1 MKSQFKVSVLIFAF
15 LISGQAAASADFSD
29 EFAPSKWTYT
39 ETDTSAYGPSGTLT
53 SSTMTIS
60 SANYTT
66 WTGAANKLTA
76 VVTTL
81 ASPAVQNGIGT
92 YSIVIPQ
99 NTGNVT
105 FDYSYY
111 TGDIDSSIYDN
122 PTYTINGVQ
131 KDLLTSSVG
140 SKATGTGSVSLNFTG
155 LAGTTFKINQNCSDC
170 VWGGATTT
178 ITKFV
183 AKFNTFSNLNVL
195 SPDSGPAVTSDA
207 NGYICTPGSYSL
219 LSRGVNKVA
228 GKPTSLAYTLIVDG
242 VRVSSVSSDN
252 WGLISQ
258 SSVAATNNSVTGS
271 ATLTSATWAY
281 KGANLKSARCEVVAL
296 QDGVT
301 SLSGSK

>member
-1 MKSQFKVSVLIFAF
+1 MKLHNKVLGIVFLF
-15 LISGQAAASADFSD
+15 LISSQATASADFSD

-39 ETDTSAYGPSGTLT
+39 ETDTSQYGPTNSL
-53 SSTMTIS
+53 SASTMSIT
-60 SANYTT
+60 SANYSN
-66 WTGAANKLTA
+66 WTGGNF
-76 VVTTL
+76 TT
-81 ASPAVQNGIGT
+81 PVQNQAGV
-92 YSIVIPQ
+92 YSIVVPV
-99 NTGNVT
+99 NTGIVT

-111 TGDIDSSIYDN
+111 TGDISSSFFDMA
-122 PTYTINGVQ
+122 TYTVNGSEVNITPET
-131 KDLLTSSVG
+131 LAPLST
-140 SKATGTGSVSLNFTG
+140 TTGSISVNLTG
-155 LAGTTFKINQNCSDC
+155 LAGTTFAINQKCNDC
-170 VWGGATTT
+170 VLGAATTT

-183 AKFNTFSNLNVL
+183 AKFNQFSNLNVL

-219 LSRGVNKVA
+219 LSRGVNKVV

-258 SSVAATNNSVTGS
+258 SSVATTNNSVTGT

>member
-1 MKSQFKVSVLIFAF
+1 MKTQLKVIGLIFAF
-15 LISGQAAASADFSD
+15 LASSQASASADFSG

-39 ETDTSAYGPSGTLT
+39 ETDTSQGGPSGSLT
-53 SSTMTIS
+53 SSTMSLTS
-60 SANYTT
+60 SD
-66 WTGAANKLTA
+66 
-76 VVTTL
+76 
-81 ASPAVQNGIGT
+81 NGTFYSAGV
-92 YSIVIPQ
+92 YSIKVPV
-99 NTGNVT
+99 NTGLVT
-105 FDYSYY
+105 FDYSYFN
-111 TGDIDSSIYDN
+111 GDVSQSFHDM
-122 PTYTINGVQ
+122 PTYTVNGVPTNLVPSNVPSQ
-131 KDLLTSSVG
+131 GTS
-140 SKATGTGSVSLNFTG
+140 AGSVSLNFTG
-155 LAGTTFKINQNCSDC
+155 LAGTTFSISQNCDDC
-170 VWGGATTT
+170 ILGAGTTT

-219 LSRGVNKVA
+219 LSRGVNKVV

-258 SSVAATNNSVTGS
+258 SSVAASNNSVTGS

>member
-1 MKSQFKVSVLIFAF
+1 MSLRNKVIALVIGILVSSQGIAN
-15 LISGQAAASADFSD
+15 ADFSD

-39 ETDTSAYGPSGTLT
+39 ETDTSQYGPTNSLT
-53 SSTMTIS
+53 ATTMTIS
-60 SANYTT
+60 SANYSTWVTT
-66 WTGAANKLTA
+66 AGST

-81 ASPAVQNGIGT
+81 ASPAVPNQKGM
-92 YSIVIPQ
+92 YSIVVPG
-99 NTGNVT
+99 NTGIVT

-111 TGDIDSSIYDN
+111 TGDISASYFDMAS
-122 PTYTINGVQ
+122 YTVNGSEVNI
-131 KDLLTSSVG
+131 TSESLAPL
-140 SKATGTGSVSLNFTG
+140 STTNGSVSINLTG
-155 LAGTTFKINQNCSDC
+155 LAGTTFAINQKCNDC
-170 VWGGATTT
+170 VLGAATTT
-178 ITKFV
+178 ITKFI

-207 NGYICTPGSYSL
+207 NGYMCTPGSYSL
-219 LSRGVNKVA
+219 LSRGVDKVV
-228 GKPTSLAYTLIVDG
+228 GKPTSLAYTLIVEG

-258 SSVAATNNSVTGS
+258 SSVAASNNSVTGA

>member
-1 MKSQFKVSVLIFAF
+1 MKSQFKVSVLIFAL
-15 LISGQAAASADFSD
+15 LISGSAAASADFSD

-39 ETDTSAYGPSGTLT
+39 ETDATQYGPTNSL
-53 SSTMTIS
+53 SASTMSIT
-60 SANYTT
+60 SANYSTWVTT
-66 WTGAANKLTA
+66 AGST

-81 ASPAVQNGIGT
+81 ASPAVQDQAGV
-92 YSIVIPQ
+92 YSIVVPHG
-99 NTGNVT
+99 TGLVT
-105 FDYSYY
+105 FDYSFY
-111 TGDIDSSIYDN
+111 TADVSNSSFDMA
-122 PTYTINGVQ
+122 TYTVNGVETN
-131 KDLLTSSVG
+131 LVPTNVAPLGTS
-140 SKATGTGSVSLNFTG
+140 AGSVSLNFTG
-155 LAGTTFKINQNCSDC
+155 LAGTTFSINQKCSDC
-170 VWGGATTT
+170 VLGAATTR
-178 ITKFV
+178 ITN
-183 AKFNTFSNLNVL
+183 FNVRQFSNLNVL

-219 LSRGVNKVA
+219 LSRGVNKVV

-258 SSVAATNNSVTGS
+258 SSVAASNNSVTGS

>member
-1 MKSQFKVSVLIFAF
+1 MKSQLKVISLIFAF

-39 ETDTSAYGPSGTLT
+39 ETDTSAYGPSASLT
-53 SSTMTIS
+53 SSTMSIT
-60 SANYTT
+60 SANYSI
-66 WTGAANKLTA
+66 WQGLPS
-76 VVTTL
+76 VVTL
-81 ASPAVQNGIGT
+81 ASPAVENQAGV
-92 YSIVIPQ
+92 YSILVPQ
-99 NTGNVT
+99 STGLVT

-111 TGDIDSSIYDN
+111 TGDVSNSYYDMA
-122 PTYTINGVQ
+122 TYTVNGVETN
-131 KDLLTSSVG
+131 LVPTNVAPLGTS
-140 SKATGTGSVSLNFTG
+140 AGSVTLNFTG
-155 LAGTTFKINQNCSDC
+155 LAGTTFSINQKCNDC
-170 VWGGATTT
+170 VLGAATTT
-178 ITKFV
+178 ITKFNV
-183 AKFNTFSNLNVL
+183 ARFSNLNVL
-195 SPDSGPAVTSDA
+195 SSDSGPAVSSDA

-219 LSRGVNKVA
+219 LSRGVDKVV

>member
-1 MKSQFKVSVLIFAF
+1 MKSQLKVIGLIFAF
-15 LISGQAAASADFSD
+15 LFSGQAAASADFSD

-39 ETDTSAYGPSGTLT
+39 ETDTSQYGPTNSLSAT
-53 SSTMTIS
+53 TMTIS
-60 SANYTT
+60 SANYSN
-66 WTGAANKLTA
+66 WTGGNFTTP
-76 VVTTL
+76 VTNQ
-81 ASPAVQNGIGT
+81 AGIF
-92 YSIVIPQ
+92 SIVIPA
-99 NTGNVT
+99 NTGIVT
-105 FDYSYY
+105 FDYLYY
-111 TGDIDSSIYDN
+111 TGDVDGSGFDIA
-122 PTYTINGVQ
+122 THTVNGSETNLVAT
-131 KDLLTSSVG
+131 DIPALG
-140 SKATGTGSVSLNFTG
+140 SASGSVSLNFIG
-155 LAGTTFKINQNCSDC
+155 LAGTTFAINQKCSDC
-170 VWGGATTT
+170 VLGAATTT
-178 ITKFV
+178 VTKFV

-219 LSRGVNKVA
+219 LSRGLNKVV

>member
-1 MKSQFKVSVLIFAF
+1 MKLHNKVLGIVFLF
-15 LISGQAAASADFSD
+15 LISSQATASADFTD

-39 ETDTSAYGPSGTLT
+39 ETDTSAYGPSNSLSAT
-53 SSTMTIS
+53 TMSIT
-60 SANYTT
+60 SANYSN
-66 WTGAANKLTA
+66 WTGPQFATPIEDQAG
-76 VVTTL
+76 V
-81 ASPAVQNGIGT
+81 
-92 YSIVIPQ
+92 YSIVVPQ
-99 NTGNVT
+99 NTGLVT

-111 TGDIDSSIYDN
+111 TGDVSNSSFDMA
-122 PTYTINGVQ
+122 TYTVNGVETN
-131 KDLLTSSVG
+131 LVPTNVAPLGTS
-140 SKATGTGSVSLNFTG
+140 AGSVSINFTG
-155 LAGTTFKINQNCSDC
+155 LAGTTFAINQKCNDC
-170 VWGGATTT
+170 VLGAATTT

-183 AKFNTFSNLNVL
+183 AKFNQFSNLNVL

-219 LSRGVNKVA
+219 LSRGVNKVV

-258 SSVAATNNSVTGS
+258 SSVAATNNSVAGT